1 MKLALSILFL
11 MAAAPGLAMA
21 QQSTLLS
28 PTERSSVPLT
38 EADQQKALAA
48 TPVSPVIGPLSP
60 LARAT
65 ESNIVR
71 FPGLHISSGNSQ
83 IDGLVTEAAA
93 RYRLDP
99 CLIISVMGVESH
111 YNRLAISPKG
121 ASGLMQLMPETA
133 ARFGVRNIFD
143 PRENIMAGAYYLR
156 WLLDRFGG
164 NVRLALAG
172 YNAGE
177 GAVESHGFQIPPFME
192 TQNYV
197 QEIYARYG
205 RIHGATGFSLT
216 LPVGIPAQP
225 AAPAQEKP
233 PPTYN
238 QILKFDSPEFKTANP
253 QP

>member
-1 MKLALSILFL
+1 MKRAFTILFMVSAL
-11 MAAAPGLAMA
+11 PALAVA

-28 PTERSSVPLT
+28 PSERSTVPLT
-38 EADQQKALAA
+38 DADQQRALSS
-48 TPVSPVIGPLSP
+48 PLVSSPVVVPGGPLGQAP
-60 LARAT
+60 
-65 ESNIVR
+65 ESNLVR
-71 FPGLHISSGNSQ
+71 FPGLHISSGNPQ
-83 IDGLVTEAAA
+83 IDVLVTEASA

-99 CLIISVMGVESH
+99 CLIISVMSVESR
-111 YNRLAISPKG
+111 YNRLAVSPKG

-143 PRENIMAGAYYLR
+143 PRENIMAGANYLR

-177 GAVESHGFQIPPFME
+177 GAVESHGFKIPPFME

-197 QEIYARYG
+197 QEIYARYS
-205 RIHGATGFSLT
+205 RIHGSRGFT
-216 LPVGIPAQP
+216 LSPPAPQAPP
-225 AAPAQEKP
+225 ADDK

-238 QILKFDSPEFKTANP
+238 QILKFDSV
-253 QP
+253 QPDDGKPSNR

>member
-1 MKLALSILFL
+1 MRRLSIILFL
-11 MAAAPGLAMA
+11 LTAAPALAMA

-28 PTERSSVPLT
+28 PSEHSSLPLT
-38 EADQQKALAA
+38 ESDQQKALLAPGVNSLL
-48 TPVSPVIGPLSP
+48 TPPGGPLGHAQEP
-60 LARAT
+60 G
-65 ESNIVR
+65 IVR

-99 CLIISVMGVESH
+99 CLIISVMGVESR
-111 YNRLAISPKG
+111 YNRFAVSPKG

-143 PRENIMAGAYYLR
+143 PRENIMAGANYLR

-177 GAVESHGFQIPPFME
+177 GAVESHGFQVPPFME
-192 TQNYV
+192 TRNYV
-197 QEIYARYG
+197 QEIYARYS
-205 RIHGATGFSLT
+205 RIHGAPGFSLAQ
-216 LPVGIPAQP
+216 PVGIAAQP
-225 AAPAQEKP
+225 KAAAEDK

-238 QILKFDSPEFKTANP
+238 QILKFDSSESKPANP
-253 QP
+253 RP